1 MQNKPILVIGSTGKT
16 GQRIARTLEERGFP
30 VRPGSRNAKIPFD
43 WEKPETWA
51 PALKGVSSV
60 YVSSDIPHMTGVG
73 APDWAISACRATLH
87 AGRGA
92 KDARHEPRR
101 LAASP

>member
-1 MQNKPILVIGSTGKT
+1 M
-16 GQRIARTLEERGFP
+16 TLD
-30 VRPGSRNAKIPFD
+30 SC
-43 WEKPETWA
+43 
-51 PALKGVSSV
+51 SSV
-60 YVSSDIPHMTGVG
+60 AGSIGNVLDLYDFAAYETDIPHMTGVG
-73 APDWAISACRATLH
+73 APDWAISACRATLD